1 MEHPSA
7 GRHVWNWFEY
17 FGVDATGTEEHL
29 VLVSA
34 DRLELKVSSI
44 SVIDYSKRYLA
55 SKMSKFPATEQGRH
69 QGCTIGF

>member
-1 MEHPSA
+1 MEHPFA

-44 SVIDYSKRYLA
+44 SLID
-55 SKMSKFPATEQGRH
+55 
-69 QGCTIGF
+69 